1 MSRLVC
7 SFDASYCAAMVCR
20 NLVVFRYILRYPQ
33 SYNFFKK
40 DKTVVLVF
48 AFGSLLNFF
57 VIFYFCYIFLSHGN
71 IEVNPGSN
79 KNCSTGFYFCHW
91 SLNSLTA
98 QNYVKLSWFQGLK
111 SAYKHDEICL
121 SETYLDNWVLSD
133 KSDLDFQ
140 CSHMVRADYPGNVKR
155 GGVCI
160 YFKES
165 WSLRFW
171 GFPSYLDQCLLCEL
185 SCKNKKCFIATLYC
199 LSSQSR
205 EDSWGFNKN
214 NIQSKRRNLKLN
226 HQTGVNMT
234 YLTVKK
240 YKLTPSLQNMVL
252 DNWYVN
258 QPI

>member
-98 QNYVKLSWFQGLK
+98 QNYVKLS
-111 SAYKHDEICL
+111 
-121 SETYLDNWVLSD
+121 
-133 KSDLDFQ
+133 
-140 CSHMVRADYPGNVKR
+140 
-155 GGVCI
+155 
-160 YFKES
+160 
-165 WSLRFW
+165 
-171 GFPSYLDQCLLCEL
+171 
-185 SCKNKKCFIATLYC
+185 
-199 LSSQSR
+199 
-205 EDSWGFNKN
+205 
-214 NIQSKRRNLKLN
+214 
-226 HQTGVNMT
+226 
-234 YLTVKK
+234 
-240 YKLTPSLQNMVL
+240 
-252 DNWYVN
+252 
-258 QPI
+258 